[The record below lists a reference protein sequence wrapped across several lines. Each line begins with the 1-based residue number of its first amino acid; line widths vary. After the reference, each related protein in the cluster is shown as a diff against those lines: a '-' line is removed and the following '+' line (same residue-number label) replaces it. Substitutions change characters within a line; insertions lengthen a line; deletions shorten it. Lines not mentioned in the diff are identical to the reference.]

1 MMNMY
6 DVMKEIQPLNEEI
19 MKKVSEHIENLSKP
33 VGSLG
38 RIEELAIQ
46 VAGITNKE
54 RPTVHSPAIIVC
66 AADHGIVCEG
76 VSAYPQEV
84 TKLMIDNFVQG
95 GAAINVFGRQIGA
108 TVTVVDVG
116 VNGEIKSDKVL
127 HKKVKNGT
135 NNFLHEAAMTEEE
148 AVKAIEVGMEVAN
161 DLINK
166 GHELLITGEMGIG
179 NTTASSALIAAF
191 TNAPVEE
198 VVGFG
203 TGLNEEGQKHKIAVI
218 KEVLKNHAINKDEPL
233 QTFAKIGG
241 LEIGALAGVI
251 LQGAARKVPVIVDGL
266 ISSAAALVAY
276 ELCPAIL
283 GHIIISHQS
292 VEPGQ
297 RALFTY
303 LNKKPLL
310 NLDLRLGEGT
320 GAALCYPLVDA
331 ACRMM
336 AEMATF
342 SDLGIEKQ

>member
-1 MMNMY
+1 MYEVMN
-6 DVMKEIQPLNEEI
+6 KIEPLNEEV
-19 MKKVSEHIENLSKP
+19 MKRVSEHVDNLSKP

-54 RPTVHSPAIIVC
+54 RPTVQSPAIVVC
-66 AADHGIVCEG
+66 AADHGIVQEG

-84 TKLMIDNFVQG
+84 TKLMIDNFIQG

-108 TVTVVDVG
+108 TVKVVDVG
-116 VNGEIKSDKVL
+116 VNGEVNSDQVL

-135 NNFLHEAAMTEEE
+135 NNFFREDAMTEEE
-148 AVKAIEVGMEVAN
+148 AIRAIEVGMEVASQ
-161 DLINK
+161 LIDE

-191 TNAPVEE
+191 TKAPIEE

-203 TGLNEEGQKHKIAVI
+203 TGLNEEGQKNKIAII
-218 KEVLKNHAINKDEPL
+218 KKALENRKIDTTKPL
-233 QTFAKIGG
+233 ETFAKIGG

-251 LQGAARKVPVIVDGL
+251 LQAAAKKVPVIVDGL

-276 ELCPAIL
+276 ELCPTIL

-297 RALFTY
+297 KALFTY
-303 LNKKPLL
+303 LDKKPLL

-320 GAALCYPLVDA
+320 GAALSYPLVDA
-331 ACRMM
+331 ACRML

-342 SDLGIEKQ
+342 GDLGIEKQ